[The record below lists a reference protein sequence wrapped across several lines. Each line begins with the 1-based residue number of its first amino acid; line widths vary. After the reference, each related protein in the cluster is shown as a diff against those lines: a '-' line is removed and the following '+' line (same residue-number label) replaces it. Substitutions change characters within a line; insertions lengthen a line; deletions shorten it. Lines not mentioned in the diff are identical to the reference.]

1 MAGGSKAGGL
11 TAPKQVT
18 WCTESRALK
27 SITDAKAVRKP
38 VSVEALT
45 SARGWP
51 FASSNVT
58 EPFGEVDGAALS
70 LSARAASRKEP
81 REVR

>member
-1 MAGGSKAGGL
+1 MDWGRQDSSGKL

-27 SITDAKAVRKP
+27 SITDAKAVRNP

-58 EPFGEVDGAALS
+58 EPFGEVEGAA
-70 LSARAASRKEP
+70 LSARAASLREP